1 MATKTFIFKSVEKF
15 LSANPGSW
23 KNHGNITDDDLSSYG
38 SFEQKA
44 KGITDLVIR
53 NPYNI
58 SSIPVGSIINSVK
71 IKTYAGTDAD
81 MHIRYIVTNKD
92 VNGVSENKGTLDY
105 DTDWISPS
113 SLKEVVMSDK
123 SRIGTWTRDELTGA
137 NGSGSGYSG
146 ITVVLRAYNSATL
159 LTRSFHPR
167 YFMLEVDYTVPTFT
181 ITVNSSGNGS
191 VTGGGTYEYGKS
203 VTLTA
208 TPNAG
213 YRFVKWSDGSTANPR
228 AITVSAAAT
237 YTAQF
242 EADKLNDIFCGTVN
256 IQAVYR
262 GTTPLR
268 YVYIG
273 TNKIYG

>member
-146 ITVVLRAYNSATL
+146 ITVVLRAYNSATF

-208 TPNAG
+208 VPDAG

-228 AITVSAAAT
+228 TITVSAAAT

-242 EADKLNDIFCGTVN
+242 EADKV
-256 IQAVYR
+256 
-262 GTTPLR
+262 
-268 YVYIG
+268 
-273 TNKIYG
+273 NKIYVGNRSVNNIYIGNTQIKAVYVGTAKIYG